1 MALEQTAIVA
11 GIPNHSSLSAACFF
25 QLQTE
30 PWKGWFYGPSGLH
43 ASDFV
48 ESGAPAEIS
57 RAHWRTLKVEVT
69 PAHKSRIK
77 LSRRT
82 PARNFFF
89 SRRAPPFARWDI

>member
-69 PAHKSRIK
+69 PAHQ
-77 LSRRT
+77 T
-82 PARNFFF
+82 EPAH
-89 SRRAPPFARWDI
+89 AR